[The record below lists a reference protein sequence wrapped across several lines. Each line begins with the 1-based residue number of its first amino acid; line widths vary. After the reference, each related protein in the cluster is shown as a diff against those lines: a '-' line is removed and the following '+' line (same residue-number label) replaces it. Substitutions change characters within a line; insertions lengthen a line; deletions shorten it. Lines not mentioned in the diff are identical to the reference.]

1 MKKTFLLLFSLVLI
15 QGIQAQQKPLQL
27 IKDRLNPVDQAD
39 VKVGGEI
46 GRRIDVTVYNNL
58 LKINID
64 NDFLSSF
71 QKREPKNNYI
81 GLGKLIDTAVKM
93 SINTKDE
100 KVIAVKNH
108 LIDVVIKTQEPDG
121 YIGNMT
127 PENRIIKLWDI
138 HEMGYIIYGLT
149 CDYKLFGNQKSL
161 AAAQKAAD
169 YILSKWSMLPTDW
182 ENQTNVA
189 THVGITG
196 IDRTMLT
203 LYKVTGEKRYYDFCL
218 NQHNLMNWNPDIVI
232 GRKTLIEGHIYGYL
246 ASSLAQ
252 LELYH
257 LQPDDKLLIPAMKAV
272 NFITAKDGMTVT
284 GGIGQVEIWTDDQ
297 DGRGDLGETCATAY
311 QLRVYESLFRLNGN
325 TGYGDLMERA
335 IYNALFGAQSPDGRQ
350 IRYFTPFEGPR
361 VYHNTDTYCCPC
373 NYRRIVADLPS
384 MVYYKSNDGI
394 AVNLYAASKAKIKM
408 DGYSVNL
415 SQETD
420 YPNSGHIVLKIDPS
434 QPSTFALKFRIP
446 KWCKGTQIS
455 VNGKLEPVKNVPDQF
470 AVVERNWKAG
480 DQVTLDFPMEWRLVK
495 GTKRQAG
502 RVAVMRGPLLFC
514 LNPEQNPVLAKK
526 DGADIGKLIID
537 LASIEKLPVADQSV
551 RPDGIGCRIKAGSS
565 DWAMGNPGNITLTLT
580 EFADPNGKCTY
591 FKTPDLSLAVEDEL
605 IGELE

>member
-1 MKKTFLLLFSLVLI
+1 MKKITFLFLGLVLMLDVY
-15 QGIQAQQKPLQL
+15 AQQKPVEL
-27 IKDRLNPVDQAD
+27 IKDRLSPIDQAD

-46 GRRIDVTVYNNL
+46 GRRIDLTVYNNL

-64 NDFLSSF
+64 NDFLASF
-71 QKREPKNNYI
+71 QKREAKNNYI

-93 SINTKDE
+93 SVNTNDA
-100 KVIAVKNH
+100 KVIALKNH
-108 LIDVVIKTQEPDG
+108 LIDEVIKAQEPDG

-127 PENRIIKLWDI
+127 PENRIVKLWDI
-138 HEMGYIIYGLT
+138 HEMGYIIFGLIS
-149 CDYKLFGNQKSL
+149 DFKLFGNQKSL

-169 YILSKWSMLPTDW
+169 YILAKWSLLPKDW

-203 LYKVTGEKRYYDFCL
+203 LYKVTGEKRYLDFCF
-218 NQHNLMNWNPDIVI
+218 NQHNLRNWDPGIVI
-232 GRKTLIEGHIYGYL
+232 GRKNLIEGHIYGYM

-252 LELYH
+252 LELYR
-257 LQPDDKLLIPAMKAV
+257 LQPDEKYLIPSRKGMD
-272 NFITAKDGMTVT
+272 FITTQNGMTVT

-311 QLRVYESLFRLNGN
+311 QLRVYESILKLNGN
-325 TGYGDLMERA
+325 SDYGDLMERA

-361 VYHNTDTYCCPC
+361 IYHNTDTYCCPC

-384 MVYYKSNDGI
+384 MIYYKSKEGI
-394 AVNLYAASKAKIKM
+394 ALNLYTASKAKIKM
-408 DGYSVNL
+408 EGYSVNV

-420 YPNSGHIVLKIDPS
+420 YPNSGHIVVHVDPS
-434 QPSTFALKFRIP
+434 ESRTFALKFRIP
-446 KWCKGTQIS
+446 KWSKGAKIS
-455 VNGKLEPVKNVPDQF
+455 VNGKAEQISFIPTQF

-480 DQVTLDFPMEWRLVK
+480 DLVTLDFPMDWRLVK
-495 GTKRQAG
+495 GTQRQAG

-537 LASIEKLPVADQSV
+537 PASIEKLPVPDQSV
-551 RPDGIGCRIKAGSS
+551 RPDGIGCRLKAGSS
-565 DWAMGNPGNITLTLT
+565 DWAMGNPGNISLTLT

-591 FKTPDLSLAVEDEL
+591 FKTPDLSLAVDDEL
-605 IGELE
+605 IGKLE

>member
-1 MKKTFLLLFSLVLI
+1 MKKTVLLFLSLVLI
-15 QGIQAQQKPLQL
+15 NGIQAQQKPLQL
-27 IKDRLNPVDQAD
+27 IKDKLNPVDQAD

-64 NDFLSSF
+64 NDFLASF
-71 QKREPKNNYI
+71 QKREAKNNYI

-93 SINTKDE
+93 SVNTKDE
-100 KVIAVKNH
+100 KVVAIKNH
-108 LIDVVIKTQEPDG
+108 LIDEVIKAQEPDG

-138 HEMGYIIYGLT
+138 HEMGYIIYGLIS
-149 CDYKLFGNQKSL
+149 DYKLFGNQKSL
-161 AAAQKAAD
+161 TAARKAAD
-169 YILSKWSMLPTDW
+169 YILSKWSMLPKDW

-203 LYKVTGEKRYYDFCL
+203 LYKVTGEKRYFDFCH
-218 NQHNLMNWNPDIVI
+218 NQHNLTTWNPDIVI
-232 GRKTLIEGHIYGYL
+232 GRKNLIEGHIYGYL

-252 LELYH
+252 LELYR
-257 LQPDDKLLIPAMKAV
+257 LQPDDKLLVPAMKAV
-272 NFITAKDGMTVT
+272 NFITANDGMTVT
-284 GGIGQVEIWTDDQ
+284 GGVGQVEIWTDDQ

-311 QLRVYESLFRLNGN
+311 QLRVYESLLRLNGN

-394 AVNLYAASKAKIKM
+394 AVNLYATSKAKIKM

-420 YPNSGHIVLKIDPS
+420 YPNSGHIVFNIDPS

-446 KWCKGTQIS
+446 KWSKGAKIS
-455 VNGKLEPVKNVPDQF
+455 INGKLEPVSFIPSQF

-480 DQVTLDFPMEWRLVK
+480 DQLTLDFPMEWRLVK

-537 LASIEKLPVADQSV
+537 LASIEKLPVSDQSV
-551 RPDGIGCRIKAGSS
+551 RPDGIGCRLKAGSS
-565 DWAMGNPGNITLTLT
+565 DWAMGNPGNISLTLT

-591 FKTPDLSLAVEDEL
+591 FKTPDLSLAVDDEL
-605 IGELE
+605 TGGLE